1 MISKSRVLLGL
12 IIIFFIVGFTT
23 SAKSLIETRFGY
35 LSAAATGGEP
45 AEAVNPLSVIY
56 PANLQQYRAK
66 SREYVESFSKKKREY
81 IIYIFEKGENYFS
94 KAAAILDERGMPA
107 ELEMIPALESQFD
120 AKAVSPAGAV
130 GYYQFM
136 GELAREY
143 GLHISSKG
151 DERKNFV
158 KATIAASKFFKDQ
171 LTYFNNDLL
180 LSVASYNCGPG
191 RVRVAIKKSGK
202 TDPDFWDIKRYLP
215 FETRKFVMDF
225 IAFNVIGTNYDKF
238 LNNQLDFDEPPFI
251 QVEEGDSTLRA
262 DSLTVKAL

>member
-1 MISKSRVLLGL
+1 MNTIKSKVLLGL
-12 IIIFFIVGFTT
+12 VIIFFIVGFTT
-23 SAKSLIETRFGY
+23 SAKSLIETRFGNA
-35 LSAAATGGEP
+35 SAIADEP

-66 SREYVESFSKKKREY
+66 SKDYVESFSKKKREY
-81 IIYIFEKGENYFS
+81 IIYIFEKGENYLAR
-94 KAAAILDERGMPA
+94 AAAILDERGMPA
-107 ELEMIPALESQFD
+107 ELEMIPALESQFNSW
-120 AKAVSPAGAV
+120 AISSAGAV

-143 GLHISSKG
+143 GLHIGGKG
-151 DERKNFV
+151 DERKNFT
-158 KATIAASKFFKDQ
+158 KSTIAASKFFKDQ
-171 LTYFNNDLL
+171 LSYFNNDLL

-191 RVRVAIKKSGK
+191 RVKLAIKRSGR

-238 LNNQLDFDEPPFI
+238 LNNQLDFNEPQFI
-251 QVEEGDSTLRA
+251 QVETGDSTLRA
-262 DSLTVKAL
+262 DSMTVKAL